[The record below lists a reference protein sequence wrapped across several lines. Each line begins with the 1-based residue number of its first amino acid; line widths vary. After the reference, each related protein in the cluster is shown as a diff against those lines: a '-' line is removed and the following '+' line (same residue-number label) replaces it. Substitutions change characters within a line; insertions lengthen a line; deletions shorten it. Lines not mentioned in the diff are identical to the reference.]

1 MHIDLTGKTA
11 LVTGSTQG
19 IGLAI
24 AEGLAG
30 SGARVTVNGRSD
42 ERVRAA
48 VAELTGKGLAD
59 VIGVAA
65 DVTTEEGVA
74 QLTQQLP
81 DVDILVNNLGIF
93 GSVPAQEITDDEWRR
108 YFEVNVLSAV
118 RLIRTYLPG
127 MTERGWGRAIQIA
140 SDSAIVI
147 PEEMI
152 HYGTSKTA
160 LLAVTRGFAKDAAGT
175 GVTVN
180 SVIAGPTHT
189 GGVEDFVYQ
198 LVDKNLPWDEAQR
211 EFMIKYR
218 PQSLL
223 RRLIEPEEIANMVVY
238 LSSQQSSATTGAAVR
253 ADGTVITEPL
263 AGTRAFGRG
272 EDHDRAAREDLESN
286 SKEIVEHAISVRSS
300 QEEIAEVAKPGTTV
314 VSDFMTVRERG
325 SVQHLGSTVSGQLSD
340 QMDRMHALEALFP
353 AVTASGIPKAESV
366 DAIMRLDE
374 APRGLYSGAVVM
386 FSADGGMDA
395 ALTLRSAYEA
405 DGQTWL
411 RAGAGII
418 AESTPD
424 REFEETCEK
433 LTTLAPYLV
442 PRA

>member
-24 AEGLAG
+24 AEGLGA
-30 SGARVTVNGRSD
+30 SGARVAVNGRSE
-42 ERVRAA
+42 ERVQAA
-48 VAELTGKGLAD
+48 VAELAGKGITD
-59 VIGVAA
+59 VI
-65 DVTTEEGVA
+65 A

-93 GSVPAQEITDDEWRR
+93 GSVPAREITDEQWRT

-127 MTERGWGRAIQIA
+127 MTERGWGRMIQIA

-198 LVDKNLPWDEAQR
+198 LVDRDLPWDEAQR

-253 ADGTVITEPL
+253 ADG
-263 AGTRAFGRG
+263 GY
-272 EDHDRAAREDLESN
+272 
-286 SKEIVEHAISVRSS
+286 
-300 QEEIAEVAKPGTTV
+300 
-314 VSDFMTVRERG
+314 
-325 SVQHLGSTVSGQLSD
+325 
-340 QMDRMHALEALFP
+340 
-353 AVTASGIPKAESV
+353 V
-366 DAIMRLDE
+366 DSIL
-374 APRGLYSGAVVM
+374 P
-386 FSADGGMDA
+386 
-395 ALTLRSAYEA
+395 
-405 DGQTWL
+405 
-411 RAGAGII
+411 
-418 AESTPD
+418 
-424 REFEETCEK
+424 
-433 LTTLAPYLV
+433 
-442 PRA
+442 